1 MKSAKS
7 SKGRCT
13 MNISCNYIDKN
24 YYKVSQTNERQ
35 KQAKKYTVYQ
45 SIIKDKISLNLD
57 EIEGYSH
64 QMDNNTMMEIKA
76 CLMEIRKILGI
87 E

>member
-1 MKSAKS
+1 
-7 SKGRCT
+7 

-35 KQAKKYTVYQ
+35 KQSKKYTDYQ
-45 SIIKDKISLNLD
+45 NIVREKISLDLD
-57 EIEGYSH
+57 IIEGYSH
-64 QMDNNTMMEIKA
+64 QMDNNTMMEIIA
-76 CLMEIRKILGI
+76 HLMEIRKILDI

>member
-1 MKSAKS
+1 
-7 SKGRCT
+7 
-13 MNISCNYIDKN
+13 MNISCIDKN
-24 YYKVSQTNERQ
+24 YYKLSQMNERQ

>member
-1 MKSAKS
+1 
-7 SKGRCT
+7 

-24 YYKVSQTNERQ
+24 YYKVSQANERQ

-45 SIIKDKISLNLD
+45 NIIKDKISLNLD
-57 EIEGYSH
+57 IIEGYSH
-64 QMDNNTMMEIKA
+64 QMDNNTMMEIISH
-76 CLMEIRKILGI
+76 LMEIRKILDI

>member
-1 MKSAKS
+1 
-7 SKGRCT
+7 

-35 KQAKKYTVYQ
+35 KQSKKYTDYQ
-45 SIIKDKISLNLD
+45 NIVREKISLNLD
-57 EIEGYSH
+57 IIEGYSH
-64 QMDNNTMMEIKA
+64 QMDNNTMMEIISH
-76 CLMEIRKILGI
+76 LMEIRKILDI

>member
-1 MKSAKS
+1 
-7 SKGRCT
+7 
-13 MNISCNYIDKN
+13 MNISCNYINKN
-24 YYKVSQTNERQ
+24 YYTVSPEANERQ

-57 EIEGYSH
+57 MIEGYSH

-76 CLMEIRKILGI
+76 HLMEIRKILDI

>member
-1 MKSAKS
+1 
-7 SKGRCT
+7 

-35 KQAKKYTVYQ
+35 KQSKKYTVYQ

-64 QMDNNTMMEIKA
+64 QMNNNTMMEIKA
-76 CLMEIRKILGI
+76 CLMEIRKILDI

>member
-1 MKSAKS
+1 
-7 SKGRCT
+7 
-13 MNISCNYIDKN
+13 MNISCNCIDKN

-64 QMDNNTMMEIKA
+64 QMDNNTMVEIKA
-76 CLMEIRKILGI
+76 HLMEIRKILDI

>member
-1 MKSAKS
+1 
-7 SKGRCT
+7 

-24 YYKVSQTNERQ
+24 YYKASQMNKRQ
-35 KQAKKYTVYQ
+35 KQAKKYTDYQ
-45 SIIKDKISLNLD
+45 NIVREKISLNLD

-76 CLMEIRKILGI
+76 HLMEIRKILDI

>member
-1 MKSAKS
+1 
-7 SKGRCT
+7 
-13 MNISCNYIDKN
+13 MNISCKYIDKN

-35 KQAKKYTVYQ
+35 KQAKKYTDYQ

-57 EIEGYSH
+57 EIEGYSY

-76 CLMEIRKILGI
+76 HLMEIRKILDI

>member
-1 MKSAKS
+1 
-7 SKGRCT
+7 

-24 YYKVSQTNERQ
+24 YYKVSQTNERP
-35 KQAKKYTVYQ
+35 KQEKNNTVYQ

-64 QMDNNTMMEIKA
+64 QMDNNTMMKIQA
-76 CLMEIRKILGI
+76 CLMEIRKILDI

>member
-1 MKSAKS
+1 
-7 SKGRCT
+7 

-35 KQAKKYTVYQ
+35 KQSKKYTVYQ
-45 SIIKDKISLNLD
+45 NIIKDKISLNLD
-57 EIEGYSH
+57 IIEGYSH
-64 QMDNNTMMEIKA
+64 QMDNNTMMEIISH
-76 CLMEIRKILGI
+76 LMEIRKILDI

>member
-1 MKSAKS
+1 
-7 SKGRCT
+7 

-24 YYKVSQTNERQ
+24 YYKVSQANERQ

-45 SIIKDKISLNLD
+45 NIVREKISLNLD
-57 EIEGYSH
+57 IIEGYSH
-64 QMDNNTMMEIKA
+64 QMDNNTMMEIISH
-76 CLMEIRKILGI
+76 LMEIRKILDI

>member
-1 MKSAKS
+1 
-7 SKGRCT
+7 

-35 KQAKKYTVYQ
+35 RQAKKYTVYQ
-45 SIIKDKISLNLD
+45 NIVREKISLNLD
-57 EIEGYSH
+57 IIEGYSH
-64 QMDNNTMMEIKA
+64 QMDNNTMMEIISH
-76 CLMEIRKILGI
+76 LMEIRKILDI

>member
-1 MKSAKS
+1 
-7 SKGRCT
+7 

-35 KQAKKYTVYQ
+35 KLSKKYTVYQ

-76 CLMEIRKILGI
+76 YLMEIRKILDI

>member
-1 MKSAKS
+1 
-7 SKGRCT
+7 
-13 MNISCNYIDKN
+13 MNISCNCIDKN
-24 YYKVSQTNERQ
+24 YYKLSQMNERQ

>member
-1 MKSAKS
+1 
-7 SKGRCT
+7 
-13 MNISCNYIDKN
+13 MNISCIDKN
-24 YYKVSQTNERQ
+24 YYKVLQTNERP

-45 SIIKDKISLNLD
+45 SIVKDKISLNLD

-64 QMDNNTMMEIKA
+64 QMDNNTMMKIKA
-76 CLMEIRKILGI
+76 YLMEIRKILDI

>member
-1 MKSAKS
+1 
-7 SKGRCT
+7 
-13 MNISCNYIDKN
+13 MNISCIDKN
-24 YYKVSQTNERQ
+24 YYKVSSQTNERQ
-35 KQAKKYTVYQ
+35 KQAKTYTVYQ
-45 SIIKDKISLNLD
+45 SIIRDKISLNLD

-76 CLMEIRKILGI
+76 HLMEIRKILDI

>member
-1 MKSAKS
+1 
-7 SKGRCT
+7 
-13 MNISCNYIDKN
+13 MNISCKYIDKN

-45 SIIKDKISLNLD
+45 DIVREKINLNLD
-57 EIEGYSH
+57 IIEGYSH
-64 QMDNNTMMEIKA
+64 QMDNNTMIEIKTH
-76 CLMEIRKILGI
+76 LMEIRKILDI

>member
-1 MKSAKS
+1 
-7 SKGRCT
+7 

-45 SIIKDKISLNLD
+45 NIVREKISLDLD
-57 EIEGYSH
+57 IIEGYSH
-64 QMDNNTMMEIKA
+64 QMDNNTMMEIIA
-76 CLMEIRKILGI
+76 HLMEIRKILDI

>member
-1 MKSAKS
+1 
-7 SKGRCT
+7 

-35 KQAKKYTVYQ
+35 KQSKKYTDYQ
-45 SIIKDKISLNLD
+45 NIVIEKISLNLD
-57 EIEGYSH
+57 IIEGYSH
-64 QMDNNTMMEIKA
+64 QMDNNTMMEIQA
-76 CLMEIRKILGI
+76 CLMEIRKILDI

>member
-1 MKSAKS
+1 
-7 SKGRCT
+7 

-24 YYKVSQTNERQ
+24 YYKVSPEANERQ

-57 EIEGYSH
+57 EIEGYSY
-64 QMDNNTMMEIKA
+64 QMDNNTMMKIQA
-76 CLMEIRKILGI
+76 HLMEIRKILDI

>member
-1 MKSAKS
+1 
-7 SKGRCT
+7 

-24 YYKVSQTNERQ
+24 YYKVSQANERQ
-35 KQAKKYTVYQ
+35 KQAKKYTDYQ
-45 SIIKDKISLNLD
+45 NIVREKISLNLD
-57 EIEGYSH
+57 IIEGYSH

-76 CLMEIRKILGI
+76 HLMEIRKILDI

>member
-1 MKSAKS
+1 
-7 SKGRCT
+7 
-13 MNISCNYIDKN
+13 MNISCIDKN
-24 YYKVSQTNERQ
+24 YYKVSQTNKRP

-45 SIIKDKISLNLD
+45 SIIRDKISLNLD

-76 CLMEIRKILGI
+76 HLMEIRKILDI

>member
-1 MKSAKS
+1 
-7 SKGRCT
+7 

-35 KQAKKYTVYQ
+35 KQSKKYTDYQ
-45 SIIKDKISLNLD
+45 NIVRKKISLNLD
-57 EIEGYSH
+57 IIEGYSH
-64 QMDNNTMMEIKA
+64 QMDNNTMMEIIA
-76 CLMEIRKILGI
+76 HLMEIRKILDI